1 MRRKLICL
9 ANCYQDDFFGELQ
22 RMLSEIPEVTELH
35 PIPDAHVPVLG
46 FKFKGVSIDL
56 LYARLSLWVIPDVSA
71 CLISVSYVIAV

>member
-1 MRRKLICL
+1 
-9 ANCYQDDFFGELQ
+9 
-22 RMLSEIPEVTELH
+22 MLSEIPEVTELH

-71 CLISVSYVIAV
+71 CYYFFSFIVIAVCQT